1 MNRDE
6 IEILHKIEVRSVM
19 PSWFATLLL
28 INCCSIKKRLGQMI
42 LQMCSEQKGFDLV
55 SRKAEFEVIKSEDL
69 ELPLSD
75 SPPMNF
81 DTVVENGLLD
91 IASEV
96 SKAFKSNQD
105 METSLR
111 DDIVL
116 MHNLFDDYHPKD
128 SLRPDNFIITG
139 NL

>member
-1 MNRDE
+1 
-6 IEILHKIEVRSVM
+6 
-19 PSWFATLLL
+19 
-28 INCCSIKKRLGQMI
+28 MI

-128 SLRPDNFIITG
+128 SLRKDNFIITG
-139 NL
+139 NLWNSIFLIYFVSILKFHFVSKKYNLTSLTLNF

>member
-1 MNRDE
+1 MCLE
-6 IEILHKIEVRSVM
+6 HKD
-19 PSWFATLLL
+19 
-28 INCCSIKKRLGQMI
+28 
-42 LQMCSEQKGFDLV
+42 FDFV
-55 SRKAEFEVIKSEDL
+55 SRKAEFEIIKSEDL